1 MSNEPSSPVCY
12 GAEADD
18 IYMGY
23 AGKDEL
29 LAALNILLEAER
41 AGAHVARATRRAGG
55 VGVAELMKKVGADEA
70 RWCAMLSVQIKRL
83 AGVPSRKRG
92 DFYEKAMAIADVQ
105 ERLAFL
111 NRGQA
116 WVVRALDTLIPRVR
130 DEALHRALR
139 EMLRSHIDNIAT
151 NDDLLSLWPRSVDMD
166 KRA

>member
-1 MSNEPSSPVCY
+1 MTNEPSSPVCY
-12 GAEADD
+12 GEEADD

-29 LAALNILLEAER
+29 IAALNILLEAER
-41 AGAHVARATRRAGG
+41 AGAHVARATGRAGS
-55 VGVAELMKKVGADEA
+55 VEVAERMKKVGADEA

-105 ERLAFL
+105 GRLAFL

-116 WVVRALDTLIPRVR
+116 WVVRTLNALMPRVR
-130 DEALHRALR
+130 DEALHRTLR
-139 EMLRSHIDNIAT
+139 EMLQSHIDNIVAT
-151 NDDLLSLWPRSVDMD
+151 DDLLSP
-166 KRA
+166 